1 MIELGDAFI
10 AFPGGTGTLE
20 EISEVISKMCLRQL
34 QAPCIVYNLDG
45 YYEGL
50 KGLLKHMVEMGLASE
65 DLLLNVEN
73 LEKIKRALEGE
84 GHAT

>member
-1 MIELGDAFI
+1 M
-10 AFPGGTGTLE
+10 
-20 EISEVISKMCLRQL
+20 
-34 QAPCIVYNLDG
+34 YNLDG

-50 KGLLKHMVEMGLASE
+50 KSLLVHMVEMGLASE
-65 DLLLNVEN
+65 DLLLNVSFAEN